1 MFAAS
6 SATADDNV
14 GARAALAALLAA
26 PPGVDLGVLTD
37 IAAGGGERLVVA
49 LLLAVLAAGDA
60 DDTAA
65 AAAATAASVAAAAT
79 AEGAESSSF
88 PWGRGEATAAAATA
102 PTVATSPFLAAVHA
116 PRLGVADAAARRG
129 ALRLLLGVA
138 SVTEEGGD
146 AADGWPWRERTVGAT
161 ATAGAGDAP
170 GRTPDGYSRRRRGRR
185 WGRRRVS
192 LARIEREDPPL
203 CPQTRPLGGDKEA
216 TALPHATTP
225 FACAPH
231 GQYTAAAVAAAR
243 DEDGR
248 DERRHQT
255 GRRERP
261 PLPSRDV
268 APAHRLV
275 RVWEG

>member
-1 MFAAS
+1 MTTSGRSPRVTPTVPRPRSLTGTHVRWLVAVDGHPVFAAS

-146 AADGWPWRERTVGAT
+146 AADGWPW
-161 ATAGAGDAP
+161 
-170 GRTPDGYSRRRRGRR
+170 
-185 WGRRRVS
+185 
-192 LARIEREDPPL
+192 
-203 CPQTRPLGGDKEA
+203 CK
-216 TALPHATTP
+216 
-225 FACAPH
+225 
-231 GQYTAAAVAAAR
+231 
-243 DEDGR
+243 
-248 DERRHQT
+248 
-255 GRRERP
+255 
-261 PLPSRDV
+261 
-268 APAHRLV
+268 
-275 RVWEG
+275 

>member
-65 AAAATAASVAAAAT
+65 AA

-146 AADGWPWRERTVGAT
+146 AADGWPWWARLGTSER
-161 ATAGAGDAP
+161 
-170 GRTPDGYSRRRRGRR
+170 
-185 WGRRRVS
+185 
-192 LARIEREDPPL
+192 
-203 CPQTRPLGGDKEA
+203 GG
-216 TALPHATTP
+216 
-225 FACAPH
+225 
-231 GQYTAAAVAAAR
+231 
-243 DEDGR
+243 
-248 DERRHQT
+248 
-255 GRRERP
+255 
-261 PLPSRDV
+261 
-268 APAHRLV
+268 
-275 RVWEG
+275 